1 MESSSSSTDFK
12 RYTHEHNCNKTVQ
25 IHVRASSFFLKYN
38 IWKSHVK
45 ECPKLM
51 QQHIPVPAQ
60 TRRAARRMLAAENF
74 IVDKK
79 YGSGGTQQLVVV
91 LYDDK

>member
-1 MESSSSSTDFK
+1 
-12 RYTHEHNCNKTVQ
+12 
-25 IHVRASSFFLKYN
+25 
-38 IWKSHVK
+38 
-45 ECPKLM
+45 M